1 MGLFDTLSDII
12 REHDPDV
19 VPLPMLLPATTDAKS
34 FSRLGIQ
41 TYGFTPMVL
50 PEEFNFMQTI
60 HAADERI
67 PIEALDFGVEA
78 VYEVLQR
85 FGKE

>member
-1 MGLFDTLSDII
+1 
-12 REHDPDV
+12 
-19 VPLPMLLPATTDAKS
+19 MLLPATNDAKF

-67 PIEALDFGVEA
+67 PVEA
-78 VYEVLQR
+78 PGFWHGRYLQSSATFR
-85 FGKE
+85 E